1 MKISIKI
8 DKTQKRYLGK
18 SKYSTFSRSVIVEL
32 LKYGI
37 NFCFWFINIEE
48 NRKVQA
54 ILNEAITKINN
65 IKLED
70 EKL

>member
-8 DKTQKRYLGK
+8 DKTQKKYLGK

-32 LKYGI
+32 LKHGI
-37 NFCFWFINIEE
+37 KFCFWFINIEE

-70 EKL
+70 EKW

>member
-8 DKTQKRYLGK
+8 DKTQKKYLEK
-18 SKYSTFSRSVIVEL
+18 SRYSTFSRSVIIKL
-32 LKYGI
+32 LKYAI
-37 NFCFWFINIEE
+37 NICFWFIEIEE
-48 NRKVQA
+48 NINVQS

-70 EKL
+70 EKW

>member
-8 DKTQKRYLGK
+8 DKTQKKYLEK
-18 SKYSTFSRSVIVEL
+18 SKYSTFSRCVIIEL
-32 LKYGI
+32 LKYAI
-37 NFCFWFINIEE
+37 NICFWFIEIEE
-48 NRKVQA
+48 NRKVQS

-70 EKL
+70 EKW